1 VLKDKVLTHIQV
13 VSSRSGGLI
22 VIDSMKTF
30 TGHFCYTVK
39 QKHDQ
44 FPDEIVALAPEEIA
58 EESIIDEEIVDD
70 DILDDA

>member
-1 VLKDKVLTHIQV
+1 MLKDKVLTHIQV

-44 FPDEIVALAPEEIA
+44 FPDEIAALATDEIVEEAIV
-58 EESIIDEEIVDD
+58 DEEIVEDF
-70 DILDDA
+70 LDDA